1 PSSSCFL
8 PPPRGAPAL
17 PVAHPPPPRKAPD
30 PAAPRPAPRP
40 RRNAIR
46 SPNGPVSAGGASA
59 AFLLLLLEGGAFA
72 RGLPA
77 ILLAH
82 GHSPIG
88 WKSWGSAR
96 RRPSIIDR
104 PCNGAQPPD

>member
-1 PSSSCFL
+1 GLGLHAAHSPS
-8 PPPRGAPAL
+8 A
-17 PVAHPPPPRKAPD
+17 KKD
-30 PAAPRPAPRP
+30 PNAAASRSASRA